1 MAELRRCSK
10 CKNTKELTPANYSK
24 KRTGRKGFEAA
35 CKECKKKRD
44 NEHYTKNRDQILA
57 QKRRYYQQRKKKLKN
72 QDLRQQDSEEDIKE
86 RLKHL
91 RAIPWLIEELE
102 QERER
107 TKATLVLLP
116 SLWEKKKTMY
126 QGDIDKLR
134 TEQQATL
141 DLIDRL
147 NYQIDRDM
155 MLARY
160 RDGLKWEEVAQN
172 LQYSVSN
179 LKRRHKQVL
188 EQLEELDDQET
199 ANNRQTR

>member
-1 MAELRRCSK
+1 MAELRRCSQ
-10 CKNTKELTPANYSK
+10 CKGTKELSPVNYSK
-24 KRTGRKGFEAA
+24 KRTGRKGFETT

-44 NEHYTKNRDQILA
+44 SEHYTKNRDQILA
-57 QKRRYYQQRKKKLKN
+57 QKRRYHQQRKKKLKN
-72 QDLRQQDSEEDIKE
+72 QELRQQDSEEDIKE

-134 TEQQATL
+134 TEQQDTL
-141 DLIDRL
+141 DLIGRL

-199 ANNRQTR
+199 ANNRQTC